1 MGSAPL
7 FDARAKQ
14 QLNRGYSDG
23 MARGFE
29 IVLTPLIMGG
39 LGWLLDGWLGT
50 GHVLALVF
58 FVLGVI
64 GIFTKLKVGY
74 DRQFAEAEV
83 GKPWTRGA
91 TGPTTPRNPEAAP

>member
-1 MGSAPL
+1 
-7 FDARAKQ
+7 
-14 QLNRGYSDG
+14 

-29 IVLTPLIMGG
+29 IVLTPLLMGG
-39 LGWLLDGWLGT
+39 LGYLLDGWFGT
-50 GHVLALVF
+50 GPILAVVF

-83 GKPWTRGA
+83 GKPWTRGT
-91 TGPTTPRNPEAAP
+91 TGPAIPPGPGPEDGAP

>member
-1 MGSAPL
+1 VGPSPL

-39 LGWLLDGWLGT
+39 LGVLLDSWFGT
-50 GHVLALVF
+50 GHLLALVF
-58 FVLGVI
+58 FVLGVV

-74 DRQFAEAEV
+74 DRQFAEAES

-91 TGPTTPRNPEAAP
+91 VGPTTPPSPEARP